1 MPIRRNRNKPT
12 GTVSLDEFLNSKSIF
27 NLQVIL
33 SFWSPRPRP
42 WHSKSALIRDLR
54 RLMLDDKLL
63 RQKLKELSPTS
74 LLLLRCLVKQTPCDR
89 GTYESMCDVE
99 ELADRGLVDLFAAK
113 AQSLGHEHNGNVFP
127 EGMRARLV
135 EALDIDMRPVGDV
148 FTLKGFLEAMPDDQY
163 EQVVAPAL
171 EGAPRDGTRQT
182 DYTLLTDT
190 RRVLDGLLSLPGRL
204 KDQIME
210 AVDNTAGLRGLA
222 SIKASKPAELREALE
237 SRLIG
242 TVTELPMGYVGMGG
256 PGIVIFIE
264 ITEKLLSIP
273 PEHPHQA
280 ISNSNVDALVDINTI
295 LQYLSLDGA
304 RVKQDGTVYRSSL
317 KRLAALMCPSDT
329 GPDPDQRVKAYLSFL
344 RKLGL
349 AAYRHGEVVP
359 TEHADGWLAEEPEQ
373 QLNEVI
379 QALEDVLVPMNPYA
393 WEKLMDVLEQFGVG
407 EAPPANKVLSR
418 LLLLMVKDIAA
429 GTDLAKRLYG
439 LTSLDAL
446 FEMAAGWMQALEYY
460 GAIGIHGEGDAPQVV
475 ELTELGALALGA
487 MVEPPPR
494 SEADRQVLI
503 VNPDF
508 ECIVFMHGPA
518 WRVAAV
524 LARFAQRQKTDQTCH
539 LKITRRH
546 VETAVLCGMSA
557 DSMIAFLREH
567 SRTPIPQN
575 VEYSINDWAAK
586 VRVARSFSAI
596 ILETRDPETLD
607 IMMEDDKVKP
617 HVERRLAPTLAVL
630 KDRISDKKLINY
642 LRQNGVFL
650 RS

>member
-1 MPIRRNRNKPT
+1 MLTRKNGNKPT
-12 GTVSLDEFLNSKSIF
+12 GTIGFDEFLNSKSIF

-33 SFWSPRPRP
+33 GYWSPTPRP

-63 RQKLKELSPTS
+63 RQKLKQLSPTS
-74 LLLLRCLVKQTPCDR
+74 LSLLRCLVRQTPCDR
-89 GTYESMCDVE
+89 GTYESMRDIE
-99 ELADRGLVDLFAAK
+99 ELADRGLVDLLAAK
-113 AQSLGHEHNGNVFP
+113 AQSIGQEHSGNVFP
-127 EGMRARLV
+127 EGLRARLI
-135 EALDIDMRPVGDV
+135 EALDIDMRPVEDA
-148 FTLKGFLEAMPDDQY
+148 FTLKGFLEAMPDDRY
-163 EQVVAPAL
+163 EELVGAAL
-171 EGAPRDGTRQT
+171 EVAPRDGTRQT
-182 DYTLLTDT
+182 DYALLTDT
-190 RRVLDGLLSLPGRL
+190 ERVLDRLRSLPGRL
-204 KDQIME
+204 KNQIME
-210 AVDNTAGLRGLA
+210 AVDNTAGLRDFDG
-222 SIKASKPAELREALE
+222 IKAPKPAGLRKALE

-242 TVTELPMGYVGMGG
+242 TVTELPMGYLGMDG
-256 PGIVIFIE
+256 PAIVMFIE
-264 ITEKLLSIP
+264 ITEKLLSAP
-273 PEHPHQA
+273 PDEQHEA
-280 ISNSNVDALVDINTI
+280 ISNGNVDSLVDMNTI

-317 KRLAALMCPSDT
+317 KRLSALMCPSET
-329 GPDPDQRVKAYLSFL
+329 GPDPDQRVKEYLSLL

-359 TEHADGWLAEEPEQ
+359 TEHADGWLAEDPEW
-373 QLNEVI
+373 QLDQVI
-379 QALEDVLVPMNPYA
+379 QVLQDILVPMNPYA
-393 WEKLMDVLEQFGVG
+393 WGKLMDVLEQFGVG

-418 LLLLMVKDIAA
+418 LLLLMVKDVAA

-439 LTSLDAL
+439 LTNLDAL
-446 FEMAAGWMQALEYY
+446 FEMVVGWLQVLEHH
-460 GAIGIHGEGDAPQVV
+460 GAIEVRGEGDAPEVV
-475 ELTELGALALGA
+475 ELTELGALAVGA

-494 SEADRQVLI
+494 SEADRQVMI

-508 ECIVFMHGPA
+508 ECIVFRHGLA
-518 WRVAAV
+518 WRVAAG
-524 LARFAQRQKTDQTCH
+524 LARFAQREKTDQTYH

-557 DSMIAFLREH
+557 DSMISFLRDH

-586 VRVARSFSAI
+586 VRVARSFSAV

-617 HVERRLAPTLAVL
+617 HIERRLAPTLAVL
-630 KDRISDKKLINY
+630 KDRITDKKLINH